1 MPIQSVERTA
11 APDDILATL
20 ERDGVVIIR
29 ELIDRTTM
37 QGLMGKIEPRLAER
51 KTGGGKF
58 FGYRKRSIGALFSHG
73 PELSQLPL
81 NPVVQSLADTVLGP
95 SCNTYQLHATGAIQ
109 VWGDGQNQPLHRE
122 LDAYTPFIQP
132 KPDDPEYIL
141 FFMFAGSDFSAEN
154 GATRLV
160 PGSHRWSADRH
171 ATEAEVCQAVM
182 SQGSAV
188 VWLGKTLHG
197 LGTNTTDSPR
207 TGLFFSF
214 SVGWLRQEENQ
225 YLAVPVDIAK
235 ELPEGLQ
242 QLLGYQAHGTFL
254 GWVDGRDSELQT
266 RETPLEM
273 FEDVEGVTY

>member
-11 APDDILATL
+11 APDDILAIL

-29 ELIDRTTM
+29 ELIDRAAM
-37 QGLMGKIEPRLAER
+37 QEIIGKIEPRLAER

-81 NPVVQSLADTVLGP
+81 NPTVQSLADQVLGP
-95 SCNTYQLHATGAIQ
+95 TCNTYQLHATGSIQ
-109 VWGDGQNQPLHRE
+109 VWGGGQNQPLHRE
-122 LDAYTPFIQP
+122 LDAYTPFI
-132 KPDDPEYIL
+132 KLNPDDPEYIL
-141 FFMFAGSDFSAEN
+141 FFMFAGSDFTAEN

-160 PGSHRWSADRH
+160 PGSHRWPADRC
-171 ATEAEVCQAVM
+171 AAEEEVCQAAM
-182 SQGSAV
+182 PQGSAV

-197 LGTNTTDSPR
+197 LGTNTTDTPR

-235 ELPEGLQ
+235 ELPERLQ
-242 QLLGYQAHGTFL
+242 QLLGYRAHDTFL